1 MLELAIRKSFDS
13 FTLAVDARAFEGAGR
28 VLGVFG
34 PSGSG
39 KTTLLNCIAGIASG
53 VTGRIVLDGRVL
65 TGSTGRRRFI
75 PPSGRGIGYV
85 FQDAL
90 LFPHLTVERNLRY
103 GQRAGGSGPAFAEVV
118 EVLRLGSL
126 LSRPADALSGGEARR
141 VALGRAM
148 LAGPSMLLLDEPLA
162 GLDRTLAGVTL
173 HYIQRTL
180 ARFDLRAVY
189 VTHSAGD
196 ALFLC
201 DRVWVMEG
209 GRVTADGPPR
219 SVIPRAGVMDDT
231 AVADLENVF
240 EADREEVEAG
250 ASPVYRIGDHRL
262 VAATSPEGTPHR
274 VLLSIHAADI
284 MLARHKPQGLSAR
297 NILPGRIVRLSTLG
311 RAVIAFV
318 DVGVVWMVALTPAAV
333 SELEL
338 REGVE
343 VFTVV
348 KASAVSVLSGGFT

>member
-1 MLELAIRKSFDS
+1 MLELAIRNSFDS
-13 FTLAVDARAFEGAGR
+13 FTLAVDACAFEGAER

-53 VTGRIVLDGRVL
+53 VEGRIALDGRVL
-65 TGSTGRRRFI
+65 TDSAVGGRSI
-75 PPSGRGIGYV
+75 PPPGRGIGYV

-103 GQRAGGSGPAFAEVV
+103 GERPGGGGPAFGEVV

-126 LSRPADALSGGEARR
+126 LSRRSDALSGGEARR

-148 LAGPSMLLLDEPLA
+148 LAGPAMLLLDEPLA

-189 VTHSAGD
+189 VTHSASD
-196 ALFLC
+196 AVFLC
-201 DRVWVMEG
+201 DRVWVMDS

-219 SVIPRAGVMDDT
+219 TVIPKAGVMDDS
-231 AVADLENVF
+231 AVRELENLF
-240 EADREEVEAG
+240 EADRIQAEAG
-250 ASPVYRIGDHRL
+250 ASPVFAIGDNRL
-262 VAATSPEGTPHR
+262 VATTSPEGTPHR
-274 VLLSIHAADI
+274 VLLSIHATDI
-284 MLARHKPQGLSAR
+284 ILARNKPQGISAR
-297 NILPGRIVRLSTLG
+297 NILPGRIIRLSTLG
-311 RAVIAFV
+311 QAVIAFV
-318 DVGVVWMVALTPAAV
+318 DVGVVWMVVLTPAAV
-333 SELEL
+333 SELDL

-348 KASAVSVLSGGFT
+348 KASAVSVLSGGST